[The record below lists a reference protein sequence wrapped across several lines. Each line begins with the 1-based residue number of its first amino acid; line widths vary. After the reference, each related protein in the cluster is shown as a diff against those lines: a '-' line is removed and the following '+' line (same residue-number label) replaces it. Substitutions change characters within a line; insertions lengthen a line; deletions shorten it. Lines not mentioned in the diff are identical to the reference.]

1 MSATGLDAGAIPQL
15 DFAVRDAAPLEH
27 AAAPTLRFALGI
39 ESARGQP
46 IRSVLLDVQI
56 QIAARR
62 RAYDAGEQERL
73 FELFGASA
81 DWGSA
86 LRTLL
91 WTRATLVVAPFTER
105 TEVDLPVACSYD
117 LEVAGARYFDALGDG
132 ELPLEFL
139 FSGTVFYAAPD
150 GRLQT
155 ARISWDRE
163 AEYALP
169 VAVWRQTMD
178 RHFPGTTWLRLPR
191 ESFERLS
198 AYRARHAL
206 PSWETALDALL
217 EDR

>member
-15 DFAVRDAAPLEH
+15 DFAVRDAAPVEH

-39 ESARGQP
+39 ESAGGQP

-62 RAYDAGEQERL
+62 RAYDAGEQDRL
-73 FELFGASA
+73 YELFGASA
-81 DWGSA
+81 GWGSA

-91 WTRATLVVAPFTER
+91 WTRATLVVAPFTGR

-132 ELPLEFL
+132 DVPLEFL

-155 ARISWDRE
+155 ARIAWDRE
-163 AEYALP
+163 AEYGLP
-169 VAVWRQTMD
+169 VAVWRQTLE
-178 RHFPGTTWLRLPR
+178 RHFPGTTWLRLRR

-206 PSWETALDALL
+206 PSWEATLDALL